1 MSPSTSRTAQVAA
14 PQALTDCE
22 SCGRRPATGEVALE
36 GAAPFA
42 VCWDCAP
49 PRRLPLSE
57 GVSAVLAN
65 TRTPDDVQRLGD
77 PGWQGAVTLNPS
89 GGRVATWALKLGL
102 PPALA
107 LGAYAATGDPA
118 PMVAAG
124 VLALLVSLTVDH
136 RSARRHG

>member
-1 MSPSTSRTAQVAA
+1 MSLSTSRTAQVAA
-14 PQALTDCE
+14 QHAPTECE

-42 VCWDCAP
+42 VCSDCAP
-49 PRRLPLSE
+49 PRRLPASE

-77 PGWQGAVTLNPS
+77 LGWHGAVTLHPS
-89 GGRVATWALKLGL
+89 GGRVVSWALKLGL
-102 PPALA
+102 PPTLA

-118 PMVAAG
+118 PMVAVG
-124 VLALLVSLTVDH
+124 VPAFLVSLTVDH
-136 RSARRHG
+136 HSARRHG

>member
-1 MSPSTSRTAQVAA
+1 MSLSTSRAAQLAA
-14 PQALTDCE
+14 HQSLTECE
-22 SCGRRPATGEVALE
+22 SCGRRPAAGEVALE

-42 VCWDCAP
+42 VCSDCAP
-49 PRRLPLSE
+49 PRRLPPSE

-65 TRTPDDVQRLGD
+65 TQSLDDVQRLGD
-77 PGWQGAVTLNPS
+77 PGWHGAVTLHPS

-107 LGAYAATGDPA
+107 LGAYVMTGDPA
-118 PMVAAG
+118 QMVAAG

-136 RSARRHG
+136 HSARRHG